1 MANST
6 EPDML
11 DRWKLS
17 DAFETYRVNEWGKGY
32 FGINNLGN
40 VTVMPTKDPEAT
52 IDLKELIDQLQ
63 ARGIQ
68 LPILVRFT
76 DILRHRVSE
85 IHAAFKKSIEE
96 FDYKG
101 KYC

>member
-32 FGINNLGN
+32 FGINNLA
-40 VTVMPTKDPEAT
+40 V
-52 IDLKELIDQLQ
+52 DLC
-63 ARGIQ
+63 G
-68 LPILVRFT
+68 
-76 DILRHRVSE
+76 
-85 IHAAFKKSIEE
+85 
-96 FDYKG
+96 FDAG
-101 KYC
+101 MT